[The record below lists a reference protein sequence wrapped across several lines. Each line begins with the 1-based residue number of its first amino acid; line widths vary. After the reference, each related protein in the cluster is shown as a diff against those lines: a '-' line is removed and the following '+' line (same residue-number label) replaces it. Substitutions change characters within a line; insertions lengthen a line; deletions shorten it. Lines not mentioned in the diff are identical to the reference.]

1 MGVEP
6 IRRLRTTGLA
16 NLRIT
21 VLPALHILDY
31 TLMVLDFLLDLIFPR
46 FCVGCGKFGK
56 YFCPKCFKKIRFYSN
71 LISPDYHCPENL
83 DGIFVLA
90 HYDGVIRKAIKEIKY
105 RGRFAILQEL
115 AEMMLAS
122 PPGGNFQ
129 FDYLVPVP
137 LAKKRQ
143 TERGFNQAEK
153 LANYL
158 KLAPVLNCLKRTRDT
173 KPQFDLSS
181 AERLKNVKNAFIH
194 NSKYIIHSSAVCLI
208 DDVATTG
215 ATLSECAKVL
225 KNARAAKVYAICIA
239 RGG

>member
-1 MGVEP
+1 MF
-6 IRRLRTTGLA
+6 
-16 NLRIT
+16 
-21 VLPALHILDY
+21 
-31 TLMVLDFLLDLIFPR
+31 DFLLDLIFPR

-56 YFCPKCFKKIRFYSN
+56 YFCQECFKKIRFYSN

-90 HYDGVIRKAIKEIKY
+90 HYDGIIRKAIKEIKY
-105 RGRFAILQEL
+105 RGKFAILQEL
-115 AEMMLAS
+115 AEMF
-122 PPGGNFQ
+122 PKDFNFK

-158 KLAPVLNCLKRTRDT
+158 KLAPVLNCLKRVRDT
-173 KPQFDLSS
+173 KPQFDLNFS
-181 AERLKNVKNAFIH
+181 ERQKNVKNAFELSSH
-194 NSKYIIHSSAVCLI
+194 YNLEPSHSYCLV

-215 ATLSECAKVL
+215 STLSECAKVL
-225 KNARAAKVYAICIA
+225 KDSGASKVYALCIA
-239 RGG
+239 RGN

>member
-1 MGVEP
+1 M
-6 IRRLRTTGLA
+6 
-16 NLRIT
+16 
-21 VLPALHILDY
+21 
-31 TLMVLDFLLDLIFPR
+31 
-46 FCVGCGKFGK
+46 GCGKFGK
-56 YFCPKCFKKIRFYSN
+56 YFCPECFKKIRFYSN
-71 LISPDYHCPENL
+71 LISSDYHCPENL

-115 AEMMLAS
+115 VNMS
-122 PPGGNFQ
+122 PENFNFK

-153 LANYL
+153 LARYL

-173 KPQFDLSS
+173 KPQFDLTFS
-181 AERLKNVKNAFIH
+181 ERQKNIKNAFA
-194 NSKYIIHSSAVCLI
+194 IIAHSSLLIGHSLCLV

-215 ATLSECAKVL
+215 STLSECAKVL
-225 KNARAAKVYAICIA
+225 KSAGASKVYAICIA